1 MSAKCSVQLATRLV
15 FGPLFSADY
24 GPWARGARGIC
35 TSKKFFRKFRKEQ
48 IAWGKS
54 NPWRCFLSRGMQ
66 NQQLINW
73 SLGGASRLPSAGRH
87 FAGEPSS
94 PVIRPR
100 HSPVRHFAP
109 PRRGVGSLRAVPS
122 SWTAISNL
130 PSPSTPIP
138 ISRPMRRPGRRARCG
153 DRSVSNP
160 SRALLLRGHYLLL
173 CRASSLLGEGEI
185 AVAVA
190 EGLGADVKWPG
201 GCLGSLEAIKWCI
214 SPSRPAVHAEFW
226 GKW

>member
-1 MSAKCSVQLATRLV
+1 MAMLSLPRHAKPTTHQLE
-15 FGPLFSADY
+15 
-24 GPWARGARGIC
+24 PWRSITAAVCRASLRRGAIVTG
-35 TSKKFFRKFRKEQ
+35 
-48 IAWGKS
+48 
-54 NPWRCFLSRGMQ
+54 
-66 NQQLINW
+66 
-73 SLGGASRLPSAGRH
+73 
-87 FAGEPSS
+87 
-94 PVIRPR
+94 
-100 HSPVRHFAP
+100 HSPTSLARSPLRAP
-109 PRRGVGSLRAVPS
+109 TPRCWLLRAVPS

-201 GCLGSLEAIKWCI
+201 GCLGSLEAIK
-214 SPSRPAVHAEFW
+214 
-226 GKW
+226 